1 MKKVSIIGHFGF
13 GVETFDG
20 QTIKTKVVANQI
32 KKWFGEKQVCLHD
45 THGGIRFLLMSPFV
59 TFKQLLEAENIIIMP
74 GENGLRIIPLLL
86 TFFNVLFSRKLY
98 YVVIGGWLSTFAQ
111 KHKHIAKQ
119 LKKFE
124 AIYVETE
131 RLKKSLEDI
140 GFCNIRIMPN
150 AKELHILTE
159 DDIQDNGSCAPYRFC
174 IFSRIIESKGIKD
187 AIDAIEMVNR
197 NNGETIALLDI
208 YGHIEEVEWFNELES
223 HFPDYIKYCGK
234 VPFSQSVETIKGY
247 YALLFPTYY
256 EGECFPGTLID
267 AMAAGVPVIA
277 SDWHDNPSIVING
290 VTGLVYETR
299 NVEKLAEFIKKMIDS
314 PKLNREMR
322 LASIKQ
328 AEKYLPV
335 NAFDVLKSDLM
346 K

>member
-32 KKWFGEKQVCLHD
+32 IKWFGNQQVCLHD
-45 THGGIRFLLMSPFV
+45 THGGIRFLIKSPFV
-59 TFKQLLEAENIIIMP
+59 AFKQLLEAENIIIMP

-86 TFFNVLFSRKLY
+86 TFLNVLFSRKIS

-111 KHKHIAKQ
+111 KHKFIAKQ

-131 RLKKSLEDI
+131 RLKKSLEEI
-140 GFCNIRIMPN
+140 GFGNIRIMYN
-150 AKELHILTE
+150 AKELQILTE
-159 DDIQDNGSCAPYRFC
+159 KEIPNNCLNAPYRFC
-174 IFSRIIESKGIKD
+174 IFSRIIQSKGIKD
-187 AIDAIEMVNR
+187 AIEAIEMLNR
-197 NNGETIALLDI
+197 NNGETIAFLDI
-208 YGHIEEVEWFNELES
+208 YGHIEEEEWFNELEN

-234 VPFSQSVETIKGY
+234 VPFSESVETIKGY

-267 AMAAGVPVIA
+267 AIAAGVPVIA

-299 NVEKLAEFIKKMIDS
+299 NVEQLAECIKKMIDS
-314 PKLNREMR
+314 PKMNSEMR
-322 LASIKQ
+322 IASIKQ
-328 AEKYLPV
+328 AEKYLPE